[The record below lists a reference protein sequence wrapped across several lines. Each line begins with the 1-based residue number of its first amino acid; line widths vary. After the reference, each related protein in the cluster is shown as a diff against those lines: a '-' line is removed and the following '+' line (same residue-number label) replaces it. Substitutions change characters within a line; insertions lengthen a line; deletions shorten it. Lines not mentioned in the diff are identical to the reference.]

1 MTDPRPIVPG
11 TTSTPRAVT
20 GEVIEA
26 GTTWRERSAGADAP
40 RSARGAEPV
49 LRAIHG
55 MLMGLATLAI
65 VLPAVILVVAV
76 IVPAMIL
83 WLAVAAVL
91 RVVFRVLAALTG
103 ARPDAVMP
111 GAVLRA
117 RAVRGF
123 SGFTRGWGTTPN
135 P

>member
-1 MTDPRPIVPG
+1 MTDSRPIVPAA
-11 TTSTPRAVT
+11 TSNPRAVT

-26 GTTWRERSAGADAP
+26 GTTWHQRPTGGKAP
-40 RSARGAEPV
+40 QRGNGAEAA

-65 VLPAVILVVAV
+65 VLPTVILVVAV
-76 IVPAMIL
+76 IVPAVIL
-83 WLAVAAVL
+83 WLVIAAVL

-103 ARPDAVMP
+103 ARPEAVMP

-117 RAVRGF
+117 RAVRGL
-123 SGFTRGWGTTPN
+123 SGFTRGWGGGER
-135 P
+135 